1 MESSSQ
7 PILRLAIRI
16 LKATAVISLVVV
28 VAGLIL
34 RWNEPPKFSNGFF
47 AAGAILIIASLLTV
61 TGGFTQRSNFGVM
74 YAETAGQANSAE
86 RGQRMAAEITQR
98 YGTFIF
104 LVVTGLVLIGI
115 SIAIGEFLL

>member
-34 RWNEPPKFSNGFF
+34 RWNEPAKFSNGFF

-74 YAETAGQANSAE
+74 YTETAGQANSAE

>member
-1 MESSSQ
+1 MESSRK
-7 PILRLAIRI
+7 PILRLGIKI
-16 LKATAVISLVVV
+16 LKTTAVISLMVL

-34 RWNEPPKFSNGFF
+34 RWNEPTKFSNGFF

-74 YAETAGQANSAE
+74 YTETAGQANSAE

-104 LVVTGLVLIGI
+104 LVATGSVLIGI